1 MSGGEAN
8 VQLRTTHHPSLPLS
22 SAAFMLTDIH
32 HVSPEY
38 VLPPILPCRCNQPQR
53 RRFNTRR
60 PPRGSGAW
68 RGTTYRRR
76 SRLAYIPTLSYFK
89 LVSNY

>member
-1 MSGGEAN
+1 MSGGAN

-32 HVSPEY
+32 HVPPEY

-53 RRFNTRR
+53 RRFTLGDRR
-60 PPRGSGAW
+60 AVPVHGVER
-68 RGTTYRRR
+68 
-76 SRLAYIPTLSYFK
+76 PTADGHGLPTFRPFPIS
-89 LVSNY
+89 S